1 MLYSYSEVDYSTM
14 SDAGVKTVYLIVH
27 GQKQLLEQ
35 VIEKLVARGLQRSNM
50 QPASLEKSGNKG
62 DLVAMVWPPSTP
74 KEIVVSEITGNRPS
88 ESQDIGI
95 DLGAWT
101 SVGQKELYQIS
112 LG

>member
-1 MLYSYSEVDYSTM
+1 M

-62 DLVAMVWPPSTP
+62 DYVAMV
-74 KEIVVSEITGNRPS
+74 
-88 ESQDIGI
+88 
-95 DLGAWT
+95 
-101 SVGQKELYQIS
+101 
-112 LG
+112 